1 MRTALWQC
9 QMKNMTEI
17 GWHWDQAIL
26 QLGSTDMSKAQK
38 VGKAVSGKPEH
49 TIPKAV
55 QTSMQPYHF
64 TAALAHSLQDYNQK
78 TLNFVTKRLSE
89 NLDSATRIASAGDPD
104 TLFRESSKWWETMG
118 RDYFAHFADVLDLSK
133 EVQSEVADLV
143 ETETAISKA
152 KPQDMFDNSPV

>member
-1 MRTALWQC
+1 MEI
-9 QMKNMTEI
+9 KTEI
-17 GWHWDQAIL
+17 VWCGDQAIL

-38 VGKAVSGKPEH
+38 VEKAVSGKPEH
-49 TIPKAV
+49 AMPKAV

-64 TAALAHSLQDYNQK
+64 AADLAHSLHDYNQK

-89 NLDSATRIASAGDPD
+89 NLDSAAKIASASDPD
-104 TLFRESSKWWETMG
+104 TLFRESSKWWDTMG